1 MTSLHTIDSLSR
13 KSAYWPVFVA
23 LAIIVA
29 LFFAHPQY
37 QKYFDLGATSTNLE
51 TQKQKFTQELSD
63 LQNIKDEYSASS
75 WSSLVSKIAQP
86 FENSEVLDAVM
97 INSFTKKNLDFAPD
111 ITITNISID
120 EGKKLPNWLYQASVN
135 LWLTAG
141 SIDTIV
147 DYLSYLSSSTKY
159 AFTLDTINLPIDTEV
174 WITSWDTD
182 ISMNVTLGVYS
193 FR

>member
-13 KSAYWPVFVA
+13 KSAYGPVFVA

-75 WSSLVSKIAQP
+75 GSSLVSKIAQP

-120 EGKKLPNWLYQASVN
+120 EGKKLPNGLYQASVN
-135 LWLTAG
+135 LGLTAG

-174 WITSWDTD
+174 GITSGDTD